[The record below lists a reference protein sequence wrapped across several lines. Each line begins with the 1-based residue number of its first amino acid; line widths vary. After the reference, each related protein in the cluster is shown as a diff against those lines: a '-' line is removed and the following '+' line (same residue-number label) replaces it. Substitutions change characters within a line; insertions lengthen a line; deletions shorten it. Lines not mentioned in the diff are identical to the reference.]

1 MLNVRIYSNSEGNN
15 NFFII
20 YELLFHIIIILSIF
34 LSYWIANSKNFS
46 NIENNENINTDTKRY
61 LEDIID
67 EEKIN
72 NFSLIMKGLTKST
85 YKGKWK
91 SIYDKEYSDN
101 YIFLSF
107 KKYQN
112 TQLKTEI
119 RQITKNYLTNW
130 NRIIGYIEEYD
141 LEYNKEENIIQF
153 KANGFKVN
161 VESGK
166 IINSIYS
173 FTDCF
178 LDLEL
183 DFEILENNNLNFK
196 EIKGNI
202 YSMCNDISNSEIIIK
217 KNTYVNYFLI
227 FFLSSIL
234 IVGLN
239 NLNTFLVRNRF
250 DEVYANGISLI
261 TIYENIR
268 HYLCFVQL
276 LFILIIDLKK
286 YIFLFWIALFINYPF
301 IDMRFFNLIWR
312 IKYKEQLSNPNTR
325 KKIMCKSMFSFFF
338 FTFFS
343 LLSVS
348 RFYFTK
354 ENMLI
359 NSILTF
365 FPQIIYNI
373 IYKNEISIPYSICF
387 TFFISKFYIIIYFY
401 LYKDNILLIS
411 TNTKLIIIVISI
423 HLISFFLLFTQ
434 QIFGPRWFIPC
445 EKRNKPKNIFK
456 YKNEILQIKPELINE
471 DCVICLN
478 PLFKQ
483 ETEIEKEK
491 YELSQDFNNPRNIE
505 KKKLN
510 ERNEENNKIKCS
522 WKDFFLSLFE
532 FQDKNFKFIISPYIF
547 LECHHCF
554 HFNCVLSWIKK
565 KKLCPICRSKI

>member
-1 MLNVRIYSNSEGNN
+1 MLNVRIFSNSEGNN

-20 YELLFHIIIILSIF
+20 YELLFHIIMISSIF
-34 LSYWIANSKNFS
+34 LSYWIINNKNISK
-46 NIENNENINTDTKRY
+46 IENNEKINNYKERK
-61 LEDIID
+61 LEDVID
-67 EEKIN
+67 EEKKN
-72 NFSLIMKGLTKST
+72 NFSLIIKGLTKES

-91 SIYDKEYSDN
+91 SIYDEEYEDN
-101 YIFLSF
+101 YIFISF
-107 KKYQN
+107 KKYKN

-119 RQITKNYLTNW
+119 RQIKKNYLTNW
-130 NRIIGYIEEYD
+130 NRIIGYIEEYN
-141 LEYNKEENIIQF
+141 LEYNEENNIIEF
-153 KANGFKVN
+153 KATGFKVN

-173 FTDCF
+173 ISDCF

-183 DFEILENNNLNFK
+183 DFEILENNILNFK
-196 EIKGNI
+196 QIKGNI
-202 YSMCNDISNSEIIIK
+202 YSMCKDISNSEIIIK
-217 KNTYVNYFLI
+217 KESYINHFLI
-227 FFLSSIL
+227 FFISSIL

-239 NLNTFLVRNRF
+239 NSNTFLVRNRF
-250 DEVYANGISLI
+250 DEVFANGISLI

-276 LFILIIDLKK
+276 LFIFIIDLKK
-286 YIFLFWIALFINYPF
+286 YIFLFWIVLFINYPF

-312 IKYKEQLSNPNTR
+312 IKYRVQLSNPNTR

-387 TFFISKFYIIIYFY
+387 TYFISKFYIIIYFY
-401 LYKDNILLIS
+401 LYKDNILIIS
-411 TNTKLIIIVISI
+411 KNIKLIITVF
-423 HLISFFLLFTQ
+423 LIYLFSFLILLSQ

-445 EKRNKPKNIFK
+445 QKRKKVRNIFK
-456 YKNEILQIKPELINE
+456 FKNEILQIKPELINE

-483 ETEIEKEK
+483 ENEIEKEK
-491 YELSQDFNNPRNIE
+491 LELTQDFNNPRNIE

-510 ERNEENNKIKCS
+510 ERYEENNKIKIS
-522 WKDFFLSLFE
+522 WREFFLSLFE
-532 FQDKNFKFIISPYIF
+532 FQDKNFKFINSPYIF

-565 KKLCPICRSKI
+565 KKLCPICRAKI

>member
-1 MLNVRIYSNSEGNN
+1 MLNIRISLNSEQNN
-15 NFFII
+15 LFFII
-20 YELLFHIIIILSIF
+20 YELSFHILMILSIILSYYI
-34 LSYWIANSKNFS
+34 INSKNF
-46 NIENNENINTDTKRY
+46 NKINDKMINNKQRKLNE
-61 LEDIID
+61 LID
-67 EEKIN
+67 EEKMN
-72 NFSLIMKGLTKST
+72 NFSLIMKGLTKNS

-91 SIYDKEYSDN
+91 SIYDNEYDNN
-101 YIFLSF
+101 YIFISF
-107 KKYQN
+107 KKHKN
-112 TQLKTEI
+112 TKLKTEI
-119 RQITKNYLTNW
+119 RQITQNYLTNW
-130 NRIIGYIEEYD
+130 NRIVGYIED
-141 LEYNKEENIIQF
+141 YNLDYNEIEKKIEF
-153 KANGFKVN
+153 KAIGFKVN

-166 IINSIYS
+166 IINSVYS

-183 DFEILENNNLNFK
+183 DFEILENNDINFK
-196 EIKGNI
+196 QIKGNI
-202 YSMCNDISNSEIIIK
+202 YSMCKDISNSEIIIK
-217 KNTYVNYFLI
+217 RKTYINYFLI
-227 FFLSSIL
+227 FFISSIL

-239 NLNTFLVRNRF
+239 NSNTLLIRNRF
-250 DEVYANGISLI
+250 DEVFAKGISLI

-286 YIFLFWIALFINYPF
+286 YILLFWIVLFINYPF

-312 IKYKEQLSNPNTR
+312 IKYREQLSNPNTR

-338 FTFFS
+338 VTFFS

-365 FPQIIYNI
+365 FPQVIYNI
-373 IYKNEISIPYSICF
+373 IYNNEISIPYSICF
-387 TFFISKFYIIIYFY
+387 SYFISKFYIILYFY

-411 TNTKLIIIVISI
+411 NNIKLVIIDFFI
-423 HLISFFLLFTQ
+423 HLISFLILLSQ
-434 QIFGPRWFIPC
+434 QIFGPRWFLPC
-445 EKRNKPKNIFK
+445 QKKNKPKNIYKF
-456 YKNEILQIKPELINE
+456 KNEILQIKPELINE

-483 ETEIEKEK
+483 ENEIEKEK
-491 YELSQDFNNPRNIE
+491 YELTQDFNNPRNIE
-505 KKKLN
+505 KNKLN
-510 ERNEENNKIKCS
+510 ERNEENFKIKYS
-522 WKDFFLSLFE
+522 YREIFLSLFE
-532 FQDKNFKFIISPYIF
+532 FQDRNFKIITSPYIF

-565 KKLCPICRSKI
+565 KQLCPVCRAKI

>member
-1 MLNVRIYSNSEGNN
+1 MLNIRISLNSEQNN
-15 NFFII
+15 LFFII
-20 YELLFHIIIILSIF
+20 YELSFHILMILSIILSYCI
-34 LSYWIANSKNFS
+34 INSKNF
-46 NIENNENINTDTKRY
+46 NKINDKMINNKQRKLNE
-61 LEDIID
+61 LID
-67 EEKIN
+67 EEKMN
-72 NFSLIMKGLTKST
+72 NFSLIMKGLTKNS

-91 SIYDKEYSDN
+91 SIYDNEYDNN
-101 YIFLSF
+101 YIFISF
-107 KKYQN
+107 KKHKN
-112 TQLKTEI
+112 TKLKTEI
-119 RQITKNYLTNW
+119 RQITQNYLTNW
-130 NRIIGYIEEYD
+130 NRIVGYIED
-141 LEYNKEENIIQF
+141 YNLDYNEIEKKIEF
-153 KANGFKVN
+153 KAIGFKVN

-166 IINSIYS
+166 IINSVYS

-183 DFEILENNNLNFK
+183 DFEILENNDINFK
-196 EIKGNI
+196 QIKGNI
-202 YSMCNDISNSEIIIK
+202 YSMCKDISNSEIIIK
-217 KNTYVNYFLI
+217 RKTYINYFLI
-227 FFLSSIL
+227 FFISSIL

-239 NLNTFLVRNRF
+239 NSNTFLVRNRF
-250 DEVYANGISLI
+250 DEVFANGISLI

-286 YIFLFWIALFINYPF
+286 YILLFWIVLFINYPF

-312 IKYKEQLSNPNTR
+312 IKYREQLSNPNTR

-338 FTFFS
+338 VTFFS

-365 FPQIIYNI
+365 FPQVIYNI
-373 IYKNEISIPYSICF
+373 IYNNEISIPYSICF
-387 TFFISKFYIIIYFY
+387 SYFISKFYIILYFY

-411 TNTKLIIIVISI
+411 NNIKLVIIDFFI
-423 HLISFFLLFTQ
+423 HLISFLILLSQ
-434 QIFGPRWFIPC
+434 QIFGPRWFLPC
-445 EKRNKPKNIFK
+445 QKKNKPKNIYKF
-456 YKNEILQIKPELINE
+456 KNEILQIKPELINE

-483 ETEIEKEK
+483 ENEIEKEK
-491 YELSQDFNNPRNIE
+491 LELTQDFNNPRNIE
-505 KKKLN
+505 KNKLN
-510 ERNEENNKIKCS
+510 ERNEENFKIKYS
-522 WKDFFLSLFE
+522 YREIFLSLFE
-532 FQDKNFKFIISPYIF
+532 FQDRNFKIITSPYIF

-565 KKLCPICRSKI
+565 KQLCPVCRAKI

>member
-1 MLNVRIYSNSEGNN
+1 MLNIRISLNSEQNN
-15 NFFII
+15 LFFII
-20 YELLFHIIIILSIF
+20 YELSFHILMILSIILSYCI
-34 LSYWIANSKNFS
+34 INSKNF
-46 NIENNENINTDTKRY
+46 NKINDKMINNKQRKLNE
-61 LEDIID
+61 LID
-67 EEKIN
+67 EEKMN
-72 NFSLIMKGLTKST
+72 NFSLIMKGLTKNS

-91 SIYDKEYSDN
+91 SIYDNEYDNN
-101 YIFLSF
+101 YIFISF
-107 KKYQN
+107 KKHKN
-112 TQLKTEI
+112 TKLKTEI
-119 RQITKNYLTNW
+119 RQITQNYLTNW
-130 NRIIGYIEEYD
+130 NRIVGYIED
-141 LEYNKEENIIQF
+141 YNLDYNEIEKKIEF
-153 KANGFKVN
+153 KAIGFKVN

-166 IINSIYS
+166 IINSVYS

-183 DFEILENNNLNFK
+183 DFEILENNDINFK
-196 EIKGNI
+196 QIKGNI
-202 YSMCNDISNSEIIIK
+202 YSMCKDISNSEIIIK
-217 KNTYVNYFLI
+217 RKTYINYFLI
-227 FFLSSIL
+227 FFISSIL

-239 NLNTFLVRNRF
+239 NSNTLLIRNRF
-250 DEVYANGISLI
+250 DEVFAKGISLI

-286 YIFLFWIALFINYPF
+286 YILLFWIVLFINYPF

-312 IKYKEQLSNPNTR
+312 IKYREQLSNPNTR

-338 FTFFS
+338 VTFFS

-365 FPQIIYNI
+365 FPQVIYNI
-373 IYKNEISIPYSICF
+373 IYNNEISIPYSICF
-387 TFFISKFYIIIYFY
+387 SYFISKFYIILYFY

-411 TNTKLIIIVISI
+411 NNIKLVIIVFFI
-423 HLISFFLLFTQ
+423 HLISFLILLSQ
-434 QIFGPRWFIPC
+434 QIFGPRWFLPC
-445 EKRNKPKNIFK
+445 QKKNKPKNIYKF
-456 YKNEILQIKPELINE
+456 KNEILQIKPELINE

-483 ETEIEKEK
+483 ENEIEKEK
-491 YELSQDFNNPRNIE
+491 YELTQDFNNPRNIE
-505 KKKLN
+505 KNKLN
-510 ERNEENNKIKCS
+510 ERNEENFKIKYS
-522 WKDFFLSLFE
+522 YREIFLSLFE
-532 FQDKNFKFIISPYIF
+532 FQDRNFKIITSPYIF

-565 KKLCPICRSKI
+565 KQLCPVCRAKI

>member
-1 MLNVRIYSNSEGNN
+1 MLNIRISLNSEQNN
-15 NFFII
+15 LFFII
-20 YELLFHIIIILSIF
+20 YELSFHILMILSIILSYYI
-34 LSYWIANSKNFS
+34 INSKNF
-46 NIENNENINTDTKRY
+46 NKINDKMINNKQRKLNE
-61 LEDIID
+61 LID
-67 EEKIN
+67 EEKMN
-72 NFSLIMKGLTKST
+72 NFSLIMKGLTKNS

-91 SIYDKEYSDN
+91 SIYDNEYDNN
-101 YIFLSF
+101 YIFISF
-107 KKYQN
+107 KKHKN
-112 TQLKTEI
+112 TKLKTEI
-119 RQITKNYLTNW
+119 RQITQNYLTNW
-130 NRIIGYIEEYD
+130 NRIVGYIED
-141 LEYNKEENIIQF
+141 YNLDYNEIEKKIEF
-153 KANGFKVN
+153 KAIGFKVN

-166 IINSIYS
+166 IINSVYS

-183 DFEILENNNLNFK
+183 DFEILENNDINFK
-196 EIKGNI
+196 QIKGNI
-202 YSMCNDISNSEIIIK
+202 YSMCKDISNSEIIIK
-217 KNTYVNYFLI
+217 RKTYINYFLI
-227 FFLSSIL
+227 FFISSIL

-239 NLNTFLVRNRF
+239 NSNTLLIRNRF
-250 DEVYANGISLI
+250 DEVFAKGISLI

-286 YIFLFWIALFINYPF
+286 YILLFWIVLFINYPF

-312 IKYKEQLSNPNTR
+312 IKYREQLSNPNTR

-338 FTFFS
+338 VTFFS

-365 FPQIIYNI
+365 FPQVIYNI
-373 IYKNEISIPYSICF
+373 IYNNEISIPYSICF
-387 TFFISKFYIIIYFY
+387 SYFISKFYIILYFY

-411 TNTKLIIIVISI
+411 NNIKLVIIVFFI
-423 HLISFFLLFTQ
+423 HLISFLILLSQ
-434 QIFGPRWFIPC
+434 QIFGPRWFLPC
-445 EKRNKPKNIFK
+445 QKKNKPKNIYKF
-456 YKNEILQIKPELINE
+456 KNEILQIKPELINE

-483 ETEIEKEK
+483 ENEIEKEK
-491 YELSQDFNNPRNIE
+491 YELTQDFNNPRNIE
-505 KKKLN
+505 KNKLN
-510 ERNEENNKIKCS
+510 ERNEENFKIKYS
-522 WKDFFLSLFE
+522 YREIFLSLFE
-532 FQDKNFKFIISPYIF
+532 FQDRNFKIITSPYIF

-565 KKLCPICRSKI
+565 KQLCPVCRAKI

>member
-1 MLNVRIYSNSEGNN
+1 MLNIRISLNSEQNN
-15 NFFII
+15 LFFII
-20 YELLFHIIIILSIF
+20 YELSFHILMILSIILSYYI
-34 LSYWIANSKNFS
+34 INSKNF
-46 NIENNENINTDTKRY
+46 NKINDKMINNKQRKLNE
-61 LEDIID
+61 LID
-67 EEKIN
+67 EEKMN
-72 NFSLIMKGLTKST
+72 NFSLIMKGLTKNS

-91 SIYDKEYSDN
+91 SIYDNEYDNN
-101 YIFLSF
+101 YIFISF
-107 KKYQN
+107 KKHKN
-112 TQLKTEI
+112 TKLKTEI
-119 RQITKNYLTNW
+119 RQITQNYLTNW
-130 NRIIGYIEEYD
+130 NRIVGYIED
-141 LEYNKEENIIQF
+141 YNLDYNEIEKKIEF
-153 KANGFKVN
+153 KAIGFKVN

-166 IINSIYS
+166 IINSVYS

-183 DFEILENNNLNFK
+183 DFEILENNDINFK
-196 EIKGNI
+196 QIKGNI
-202 YSMCNDISNSEIIIK
+202 YSMCKDISNSEIIIK
-217 KNTYVNYFLI
+217 RKTYINYFLI
-227 FFLSSIL
+227 FFISSIL

-239 NLNTFLVRNRF
+239 NSNTLLIRNRF
-250 DEVYANGISLI
+250 DEVFAKGISLI

-286 YIFLFWIALFINYPF
+286 YILLFWIVLFINYPF

-312 IKYKEQLSNPNTR
+312 IKYREQLSNPNTR

-338 FTFFS
+338 VTFFS

-365 FPQIIYNI
+365 FPQVIYNI
-373 IYKNEISIPYSICF
+373 IYNNEISIPYSICF
-387 TFFISKFYIIIYFY
+387 SYFISKFYIILYFY

-411 TNTKLIIIVISI
+411 NNIKLVIIVFFI
-423 HLISFFLLFTQ
+423 HLISFLILLSQ
-434 QIFGPRWFIPC
+434 QIFGPRWFLPC
-445 EKRNKPKNIFK
+445 QKKNKPKNIYKF
-456 YKNEILQIKPELINE
+456 KNEILQIKPELINE

-483 ETEIEKEK
+483 ENEIEKEK
-491 YELSQDFNNPRNIE
+491 YELTQDFNNPRNIE
-505 KKKLN
+505 KNKLN
-510 ERNEENNKIKCS
+510 ERNEENFKIKYS
-522 WKDFFLSLFE
+522 YREIFLSLFE
-532 FQDKNFKFIISPYIF
+532 FQDKNFKFINSPYIF

-565 KKLCPICRSKI
+565 KKLCPVCRAKI

>member
-1 MLNVRIYSNSEGNN
+1 MLNIRISLNSEQNN
-15 NFFII
+15 LFFII
-20 YELLFHIIIILSIF
+20 YELSFHILMILSIILSYCI
-34 LSYWIANSKNFS
+34 INSKNF
-46 NIENNENINTDTKRY
+46 NKINDKMINNKQRKLNE
-61 LEDIID
+61 LID
-67 EEKIN
+67 EEKMN
-72 NFSLIMKGLTKST
+72 NFSLIMKGLTKNS

-91 SIYDKEYSDN
+91 SIYDNEYDNN
-101 YIFLSF
+101 YIFISF
-107 KKYQN
+107 KKHKN
-112 TQLKTEI
+112 TKLKTEI
-119 RQITKNYLTNW
+119 RQITQNYLTNW
-130 NRIIGYIEEYD
+130 NRIVGYIED
-141 LEYNKEENIIQF
+141 YNLDYNEIEKKIEF
-153 KANGFKVN
+153 KAIGFKVN

-166 IINSIYS
+166 IINSVYS

-183 DFEILENNNLNFK
+183 DFEILENNDINFK
-196 EIKGNI
+196 QIKGNI
-202 YSMCNDISNSEIIIK
+202 YSMCKDISNSEIIIK
-217 KNTYVNYFLI
+217 RKTYINYFLI
-227 FFLSSIL
+227 FFISSIL

-239 NLNTFLVRNRF
+239 NSNTLLIRNRF
-250 DEVYANGISLI
+250 DEVFAKGISLI

-286 YIFLFWIALFINYPF
+286 YILLFWIVLFINYPF

-312 IKYKEQLSNPNTR
+312 IKYREQLSNPNTR

-338 FTFFS
+338 VTFFS

-365 FPQIIYNI
+365 FPQVIYNI
-373 IYKNEISIPYSICF
+373 IYNNEISIPYSICF
-387 TFFISKFYIIIYFY
+387 SYFISKFYIILYFY

-411 TNTKLIIIVISI
+411 NNIKLVIIDFFI
-423 HLISFFLLFTQ
+423 HLISFLILLSQ
-434 QIFGPRWFIPC
+434 QIFGPRWFLPC
-445 EKRNKPKNIFK
+445 QKKNKPKNIYKF
-456 YKNEILQIKPELINE
+456 KNEILQIKPELINE

-483 ETEIEKEK
+483 ENEIEKEK
-491 YELSQDFNNPRNIE
+491 YELTQDFNNPRNIE
-505 KKKLN
+505 KNKLN
-510 ERNEENNKIKCS
+510 ERNEENFKIKYS
-522 WKDFFLSLFE
+522 YREIFLSLFE
-532 FQDKNFKFIISPYIF
+532 FQDRNFKIITSPYIF

-565 KKLCPICRSKI
+565 KQLCPVCRAKI